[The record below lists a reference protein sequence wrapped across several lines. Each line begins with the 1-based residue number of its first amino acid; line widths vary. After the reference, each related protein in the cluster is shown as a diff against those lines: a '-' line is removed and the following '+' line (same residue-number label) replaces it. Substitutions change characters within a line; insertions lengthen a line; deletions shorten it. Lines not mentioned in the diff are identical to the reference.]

1 MAGAGDEWELCKENV
16 QPLKQG
22 RSISTLQ
29 NALTQQDGLSH
40 ATIQQQKQAF
50 EAEIRFYTGDDQ
62 LDVWDRYIKWTE
74 QAYPQ
79 GGKESNL
86 SAVLERAVERFSKEQ
101 KYNSDPRYL
110 DLWLKFAGFCSE
122 PLDVYN
128 YLHGQ
133 GIGISLA
140 ALYIAWAEEYEVRG
154 NNKKADA
161 ILQEGLLHKA
171 EPLDRLQS
179 HHRHFQARVTRQV
192 FSGLSNESE
201 EQDWSPEDVE
211 PQRSSLAELK
221 SRGKKAVVPVC
232 RVGSAVQAHSQQSS
246 QQMGPL
252 PMQQRQQGFVVFNDS
267 RAKTNEELYRR
278 MTQPRPAMPAASAKE
293 NELNP
298 GPWNTARVHQD
309 PRTTPAASFD
319 KLSFTPYVDESVQP
333 QTMTP
338 CKIEPSVNNVLST
351 RKPGKEED
359 PLERVQVHC
368 QEEQEKKEQVMYC
381 KDMLYAGVEEFCFE
395 EIRAEV
401 HRKRQFEQHEAEL
414 KAMAEKKVALRQQI
428 EEMEKL
434 IWETRSSMQTIQ
446 LPSPGPAQQKPAE
459 EPEGPTAASEIPKGI
474 QGVPYEGEVA
484 LATASSVETL
494 QTASSNQEN
503 LPEELFPPQQQQQC
517 AFVEPSL
524 TGESMPGFVPPLP
537 AVLSFAVF
545 DESALADNQKDRPP
559 VIQHNSSTR
568 CPLAGVLG
576 QSLTVH
582 PEETVAETHKLHGIE
597 LLNEDPIVTSSYRD
611 TTLCPNPEDTCD
623 FVRAAQLASTPFHG
637 GTGQREELSTDPEGI
652 LNEAIP
658 DSARQALRLTDASK
672 ESHNNEPLEKNKLS
686 PILEASRED
695 ARSSVSSA
703 SSISSVVGVASIR
716 ELQMMKFE
724 LGPSIL
730 AGLATDTLAAVN
742 EVGEGVVEDPW
753 SWQLRKDLVST
764 LPQPLSSSPE
774 FYRMEGPVP
783 EVGVEREIFLGKETY
798 SIKREV
804 LVGEDYTVYFGI
816 PSHSLR
822 APANGVLLKVNV
834 HPVPWDFYISTR
846 LQERLGSDFQLS
858 FSEKCS
864 CYLYEDGCITLQR
877 QRNCITLQ
885 DVMQQSFDSEQ
896 ELVMI
901 LTLHL
906 LDLVKRLHQAQIVHG
921 DIRPETL
928 LLQES
933 ILSSQSTGSLKI
945 ASFAHSLD
953 MKLQTGVLSLDGFPI
968 LSELKGHE
976 ILADCCTPY
985 QLV

>member
-1 MAGAGDEWELCKENV
+1 MTNGSRRWEMMGEETNKSRRGGKEGSAKKGAFAQSGEGLSFTVMAGAGDEWELCKENV

-110 DLWLKFAGFCSE
+110 DLWLKFVSDFIQSIHEQQSTEKQGGQAPSE
-122 PLDVYN
+122 SDSVELWTRSIAKSD
-128 YLHGQ
+128 LAKK
-133 GIGISLA
+133 GISVHCTPRDGSLKHCFEGFEEIFLE
-140 ALYIAWAEEYEVRG
+140 ALG
-154 NNKKADA
+154 
-161 ILQEGLLHKA
+161 
-171 EPLDRLQS
+171 
-179 HHRHFQARVTRQV
+179 
-192 FSGLSNESE
+192 SGVL
-201 EQDWSPEDVE
+201 
-211 PQRSSLAELK
+211 
-221 SRGKKAVVPVC
+221 
-232 RVGSAVQAHSQQSS
+232 GSD
-246 QQMGPL
+246 M
-252 PMQQRQQGFVVFNDS
+252 
-267 RAKTNEELYRR
+267 
-278 MTQPRPAMPAASAKE
+278 
-293 NELNP
+293 
-298 GPWNTARVHQD
+298 VHQD

-545 DESALADNQKDRPP
+545 DESALADNQKD
-559 VIQHNSSTR
+559 
-568 CPLAGVLG
+568 
-576 QSLTVH
+576 
-582 PEETVAETHKLHGIE
+582 
-597 LLNEDPIVTSSYRD
+597 
-611 TTLCPNPEDTCD
+611 
-623 FVRAAQLASTPFHG
+623 
-637 GTGQREELSTDPEGI
+637 
-652 LNEAIP
+652 
-658 DSARQALRLTDASK
+658 
-672 ESHNNEPLEKNKLS
+672 
-686 PILEASRED
+686 
-695 ARSSVSSA
+695 
-703 SSISSVVGVASIR
+703 
-716 ELQMMKFE
+716 
-724 LGPSIL
+724 
-730 AGLATDTLAAVN
+730 
-742 EVGEGVVEDPW
+742 
-753 SWQLRKDLVST
+753 
-764 LPQPLSSSPE
+764 
-774 FYRMEGPVP
+774 
-783 EVGVEREIFLGKETY
+783 
-798 SIKREV
+798 
-804 LVGEDYTVYFGI
+804 
-816 PSHSLR
+816 
-822 APANGVLLKVNV
+822 
-834 HPVPWDFYISTR
+834 
-846 LQERLGSDFQLS
+846 
-858 FSEKCS
+858 
-864 CYLYEDGCITLQR
+864 
-877 QRNCITLQ
+877 
-885 DVMQQSFDSEQ
+885 
-896 ELVMI
+896 
-901 LTLHL
+901 
-906 LDLVKRLHQAQIVHG
+906 
-921 DIRPETL
+921 
-928 LLQES
+928 
-933 ILSSQSTGSLKI
+933 
-945 ASFAHSLD
+945 
-953 MKLQTGVLSLDGFPI
+953 
-968 LSELKGHE
+968 
-976 ILADCCTPY
+976 
-985 QLV
+985 